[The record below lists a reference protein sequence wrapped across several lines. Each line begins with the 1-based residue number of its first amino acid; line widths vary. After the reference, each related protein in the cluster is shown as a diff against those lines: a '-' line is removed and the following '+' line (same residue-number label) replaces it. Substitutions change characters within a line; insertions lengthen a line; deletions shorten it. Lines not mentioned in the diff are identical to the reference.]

1 LQVLLELTLIQDRLL
16 RVLDVQQGWLEAL
29 NNGVSPADLTN
40 SISSGTQSTSSI
52 NKAMPQMAGDPF
64 VHGLYV
70 LSQIESATP
79 EDLSIAM
86 SRTVDDC
93 KPK

>member
-1 LQVLLELTLIQDRLL
+1 MLLELTLIQDRLL

-40 SISSGTQSTSSI
+40 SISSGTQSTGSI
-52 NKAMPQMAGDPF
+52 NAMPQMAGDPF